1 MQSSKGGLHVGAD
14 ADLILLDDELNV
26 QATYVGGVRA
36 WSAQEGML
44 EEEEMVTSTTSP
56 PRESSNTSEPPP
68 HTLGSGSRPAAGE
81 SEQAEEVSRS

>member
-36 WSAQEGML
+36 WSAQEDGML
-44 EEEEMVTSTTSP
+44 EEGGHGDV
-56 PRESSNTSEPPP
+56 
-68 HTLGSGSRPAAGE
+68 AA
-81 SEQAEEVSRS
+81 A

>member
-36 WSAQEGML
+36 WSAQEDGML
-44 EEEEMVTSTTSP
+44 EEEDMVTSP

-68 HTLGSGSRPAAGE
+68 PHTLGSGSRPARG
-81 SEQAEEVSRS
+81 SKRKK